1 MDDVIVGLLA
11 IGLGLAVCFLGL
23 RIWYFM
29 LPIWGF
35 VSGFFVGAATVT
47 AIFGDGFLSTVT
59 GWIVGIVVGLGFAL
73 LSYLFWYAGVMLAA
87 ASVGGLLASGF
98 LDAVGIDGKWVVFL
112 ISLAAALA
120 LAFLALVIAL
130 PVYIVII
137 STGIVGATSVVTGAM
152 LVLNRIEL
160 VRPPVRLGVGD
171 DRGIVVLGRGL
182 VPGGSSRD
190 RVANGS
196 NCPGQCRIPGRSLDP
211 RQPIGSRRS
220 HPRRPIRRLTR
231 SARAAP
237 GILQFT
243 CRSMVRAKTR
253 RPRRFSCHKCGDFGA
268 STGINDGTHRLEN
281 AQPTSLLLPHAP
293 CICHAFV
300 AK

>member
-137 STGIVGATSVVTGAM
+137 STGIVGAEPGYRWRRTTQIRQVVFVYINRRWLPH
-152 LVLNRIEL
+152 LVQ
-160 VRPPVRLGVGD
+160 
-171 DRGIVVLGRGL
+171 
-182 VPGGSSRD
+182 
-190 RVANGS
+190 ANGFRA
-196 NCPGQCRIPGRSLDP
+196 CRRR
-211 RQPIGSRRS
+211 RQID
-220 HPRRPIRRLTR
+220 
-231 SARAAP
+231 RA
-237 GILQFT
+237 G
-243 CRSMVRAKTR
+243 
-253 RPRRFSCHKCGDFGA
+253 H
-268 STGINDGTHRLEN
+268 
-281 AQPTSLLLPHAP
+281 
-293 CICHAFV
+293 
-300 AK
+300 

>member
-11 IGLGLAVCFLGL
+11 IGLGMAVCFLGL

-35 VSGFFVGAATVT
+35 VGGFFVGAATVT

-98 LDAVGIDGKWVVFL
+98 LDAVGIDGKWVVFF

-137 STGIVGATSVVTGAM
+137 STGIVGAISAVTGAM

-160 VRPPVRLGVGD
+160 SDLQYGSAWAMIEESWFWVVLWFLVAAAGIGSQMAAIARARVEFPD
-171 DRGIVVLGRGL
+171 DRWTR
-182 VPGGSSRD
+182 
-190 RVANGS
+190 ANPS
-196 NCPGQCRIPGRSLDP
+196 EPTPP
-211 RQPIGSRRS
+211 P
-220 HPRRPIRRLTR
+220 
-231 SARAAP
+231 AP
-237 GILQFT
+237 PYT
-243 CRSMVRAKTR
+243 PA
-253 RPRRFSCHKCGDFGA
+253 
-268 STGINDGTHRLEN
+268 
-281 AQPTSLLLPHAP
+281 HA
-293 CICHAFV
+293 
-300 AK
+300 